1 MSLLVK
7 KMRGINLYARDNVRP
22 RWYPTATAPAAWI
35 EVWAVDTDKPITF
48 EHAQFIGRYSPGQQN
63 VAIDFNPASDRYKEL
78 RAITFSAT
86 GVPNVRYLDDAPAVT
101 VLFNRLS
108 GAPTIAQ
115 AGAATADT
123 VQIAITDF
131 DPRFVQAR
139 QIQIAS
145 NNTFTSGLSD
155 NTVDGTQ
162 AIATAIYVNG
172 SPSDTRYARI
182 RHSSAGVSGPW
193 SAWSNV
199 LMFTFASSGGGGGTT
214 GGGDPWGG
222 GYYEY

>member
-1 MSLLVK
+1 MSLIVR

-22 RWYPTATAPAAWI
+22 RWYPAPTNPVAWV
-35 EVWAVDTDKPITF
+35 EVWAHDADKPATF
-48 EHAQFIGRYSPGQQN
+48 QDATFIGRFPPGGSG
-63 VAIDFNPASDRYKEL
+63 VIEFNPAKDRPKIL
-78 RAITFSAT
+78 RAIAFSAA
-86 GVPNVRYLDDAPAVT
+86 GVPSVRYLDDAPAVS

-108 GAPTIAQ
+108 DAPTLTQ
-115 AGAATADT
+115 VGASEETL

-131 DPRFVQAR
+131 DARLVQAR

-145 NNTFTSGLSD
+145 NNTFTTGLSD
-155 NTVDGTQ
+155 SIVDGTS

-172 SPSDTRYARI
+172 AASDTRYARV
-182 RHSSAGVSGPW
+182 RHSSTGISGPW

-199 LMFTFASSGGGGGTT
+199 LMFTFANTGGGGGSS

>member
-1 MSLLVK
+1 MSLVAR
-7 KMRGINLYARDNVRP
+7 KMRGINLYARDNVRA
-22 RWYPTATAPAAWI
+22 RWYPDPTAPAAWV

-48 EHAQFIGRYSPGQQN
+48 EHAKFVGRFSPGQQN
-63 VAIDFNPASDRYKEL
+63 VAIDFNPASDRYQEL
-78 RAITFSAT
+78 RVVTFSAT
-86 GVPNVRYLDDAPAVT
+86 GVPSVRYLDDAPAVT

-108 GAPTIAQ
+108 SAPTLTQ
-115 AGAATADT
+115 VGASEETL

-131 DPRFVQAR
+131 DPRLVQAR

-155 NTVDGTQ
+155 NTVEGTQ
-162 AIATAIYVNG
+162 AVATAIYVNG
-172 SPSDTRYARI
+172 IASDTRYARV
-182 RHSSAGVSGPW
+182 RHSSTGTTGPW

-199 LMFTFASSGGGGGTT
+199 LMFTFANSGGGGGST